1 VCTLWLAAVRQNARK
16 GTVSTTNCAYS
27 SIPGIR
33 LLLQVIIAGLYTAFS
48 AKQQLTSELLISEVQ
63 DTQPL
68 SVTRAEE
75 VQSIRDWAKHRAVL
89 AD

>member
-1 VCTLWLAAVRQNARK
+1 
-16 GTVSTTNCAYS
+16 
-27 SIPGIR
+27 
-33 LLLQVIIAGLYTAFS
+33 LYTAFS
-48 AKQQLTSELLISEVQ
+48 AKQQLTSEILISEVQ
-63 DTQPL
+63 DTQPR